1 MTYDWLELHRQAHA
15 EFGRRVSEI
24 TDWDAPTPDPE
35 WNVRDLVRHVIIE
48 QQWVLPLLKG
58 LTLAEAEATIAPL
71 CDDLAGEWRR
81 YSWLA
86 TEAWQSTPA
95 DAPVRLSYG
104 MVNAAGYLREVVS
117 DVTIHSWDL
126 ARAVAADE
134 SLDDHLVEAVW
145 TVFEPQK
152 DMLAASGLSAVSVRI
167 GTNAPL
173 QSRLLALTGR
183 DDRR

>member
-1 MTYDWLELHRQAHA
+1 MTYDWLELHKQAHA
-15 EFGRRVSEI
+15 EFGRRVSAI
-24 TDWDAPTPDPE
+24 TDWDAPTPDTE

-48 QQWVLPLLKG
+48 QQWVLPILEG
-58 LTLAEAEATIAPL
+58 LPIAEAGATIAPL
-71 CDDLAGEWRR
+71 SDDLAGEWRR

-86 TEAWQSTPA
+86 TNAWQSTPA
-95 DAPVRLSYG
+95 DARVHLSYG
-104 MVNAAGYLREVVS
+104 TVTAAGYLREVVS

-126 ARAVAADE
+126 ARAVATDE
-134 SLDDHLVEAVW
+134 LLDDQLVEAVW

-152 DMLAASGLSAVSVRI
+152 DMLAASGLYAAAVPM

>member
-1 MTYDWLELHRQAHA
+1 MTYDWLELHKQAHA
-15 EFGRRVSEI
+15 EFGNRLDAI
-24 TDWDAPTPDPE
+24 TDWDAPTPDSE

-48 QQWVLPLLKG
+48 QQWVLPLLQG
-58 LTLAEAEATIAPL
+58 LTLAEARASIAPL

-81 YSWLA
+81 YSWL
-86 TEAWQSTPA
+86 TTDAWQSTPA
-95 DAPVRLSYG
+95 DAPVELSYG
-104 MVNAAGYLREVVS
+104 TVNAAGYLREVVA

-126 ARAVAADE
+126 ARAVFSDE
-134 SLDDHLVEAVW
+134 SLDDQLVEAVW

-152 DMLAASGLSAVSVRI
+152 EMLAASGLYADVPIPR
-167 GTNAPL
+167 NAPL